1 VRSAR
6 IIGAGLIG
14 TSIGLALRRSGRWAV
29 DFEDIDPSRVETA
42 RAMCVTDAAPGDV
55 AVVIVAVPPRATA
68 DVCAAALERFPGA
81 VVTDV
86 CSVKSD
92 LLQHLGGRGVPL
104 DRFVGGHPMGG
115 REVSGPES
123 GRADLLDDRVW
134 VLTPTGETSSAAL
147 DAVRDLITDCR
158 ALPLQMDA
166 DAHDAAVAVTSHVPQ
181 VLASA
186 LAALLLDLAPDQVR
200 VSGQG
205 LRDMTRLAGSDPL
218 LWSQILSANAG
229 PVHAALEQLTGRLQ
243 GLTTALAGGDGPA
256 ASAALI
262 GAGREG
268 RERIPGKHGGASSD
282 YDVVPVLI
290 ADEPG
295 QLAAVFVAA
304 GAAGFNLEDVR
315 IDHVLGRPSGLVEV
329 AVRPGLGVALA
340 AALRERGFDVRV

>member
-1 VRSAR
+1 MRTAR

-14 TSIGLALRRSGRWAV
+14 TSIGLALRRSGRWSI
-29 DFEDIDPSRVETA
+29 DFEDIDPSRLETA
-42 RAMCVTDAAPGDV
+42 RAMCAGESASGDV
-55 AVVIVAVPPRATA
+55 AVAIVAVPPRATA
-68 DVCAAALERFPGA
+68 DVCAAALARFPAA

-92 LLQHLGGRGVPL
+92 LLHQLEGRGVPL

-123 GRADLLDDRVW
+123 ARADLLDDRVW
-134 VLTPTGETSSAAL
+134 VLTPAGSTTSGAL
-147 DAVRDLITDCR
+147 DAVRDLVVDCR

-166 DAHDAAVAVTSHVPQ
+166 EAHDAAVAVTSHVPQ
-181 VLASA
+181 VLAST

-205 LRDMTRLAGSDPL
+205 LRDMTRLAGSDPV
-218 LWSQILSANAG
+218 LWSQILTANAG
-229 PVHAALEQLTGRLQ
+229 PVRAALQQLTGRLE
-243 GLTTALAGGDGPA
+243 GLTAALADGA
-256 ASAALI
+256 GQTASAALI

-268 RERIPGKHGGASSD
+268 RDRIPGKHGGASSD
-282 YDVVPVLI
+282 YDVVPVLV

-304 GAAGFNLEDVR
+304 GDAGFNLEDVR

-329 AVRPGLGVALA
+329 AVRPGLGAALA
-340 AALRERGFDVRV
+340 TALRERGFDVRA